1 MRRRASDRKQ
11 PPAGSSPLPASRE
24 ESRRARV
31 QFPGQIKM
39 KSMVIV
45 CFSLIKYYFRDE
57 LLAGAEKLHPRDG
70 EYKLQIL
77 TLPRICFTT
86 CVANLPKDY

>member
-1 MRRRASDRKQ
+1 MRRRASDRKR

-31 QFPGQIKM
+31 QFPGQFERK
-39 KSMVIV
+39 V
-45 CFSLIKYYFRDE
+45 CYFFFSFFKYYFRDE

-86 CVANLPKDY
+86 CVGNLPKDY